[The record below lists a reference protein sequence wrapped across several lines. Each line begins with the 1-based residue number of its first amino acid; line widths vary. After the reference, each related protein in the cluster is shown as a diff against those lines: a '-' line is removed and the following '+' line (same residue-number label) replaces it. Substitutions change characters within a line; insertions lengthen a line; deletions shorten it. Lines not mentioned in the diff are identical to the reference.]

1 MKVLYTVLSFF
12 LFVSLNGQNEIPG
25 NEEANQEKKATHQN
39 IIKIGASYRV
49 EVYSNYRHYDYSYY
63 YNDENKDYEGGYN
76 VPVFVSFEHIW
87 ELKSQKAVSIEP
99 MIGVSMRKNLTSFYV
114 GSEFKYYW
122 TNTGFWRMGISLNTA
137 YSYGNT
143 ETRRWIDMDNGNYQ
157 QLKDLTVHY
166 HIVSLD
172 PGIIPFQFRI
182 KNSPIVFESMLS
194 LTGLNLI
201 TRTTDKFQVG
211 EDTYQKI
218 SSFDVRPYFLKFEL
232 KVGFVLP

>member
-1 MKVLYTVLSFF
+1 MKISIILISFLLSI
-12 LFVSLNGQNEIPG
+12 VIHAQEDTGVKNNEKSTG
-25 NEEANQEKKATHQN
+25 HQN
-39 IIKIGASYRV
+39 IIKFGSSIKA
-49 EVYSNYRHYDYSYY
+49 EIYSSYRHYDYYGYY
-63 YNDENKDYEGGYN
+63 YEDDNDYEGGPH

-87 ELKSQKAVSIEP
+87 ELKNQKALSIEP
-99 MIGVSMRKNLTSFYV
+99 MLGVSFRENLTGLFA
-114 GSEFKYYW
+114 GSEFKFYW
-122 TNTGFWRMGISLNTA
+122 TNTGFWRCGIAFNVA

-143 ETRRWIDMDNGNYQ
+143 DTKRWISMDNGNYQ
-157 QLKDLTVHY
+157 QLKNLTVHY

-182 KNSPIVFESMLS
+182 KNSPIVIESMLS

-211 EDTYQKI
+211 EDNYQKI

>member
-1 MKVLYTVLSFF
+1 MKALYTILSFF
-12 LFVSLNGQNEIPG
+12 LLVSLNGQNEISG
-25 NEEANQEKKATHQN
+25 NEEASRKKKATHQN

-49 EVYSNYRHYDYSYY
+49 EVYSNHRHYDYSYY
-63 YNDENKDYEGGYN
+63 YDDKNKDYEGGYN

-87 ELKSQKAVSIEP
+87 ELKNQKAVSIEP
-99 MIGVSMRKNLTSFYV
+99 MIGVSMRKNLISFYV

-182 KNSPIVFESMLS
+182 KNSPIVIESMLS

-211 EDTYQKI
+211 EDNYQKI

>member
-1 MKVLYTVLSFF
+1 MKTSIILISFLLSI
-12 LFVSLNGQNEIPG
+12 VIHAQEDTGVKNNEKSTG
-25 NEEANQEKKATHQN
+25 HQN
-39 IIKIGASYRV
+39 IIKFGSSIKA
-49 EVYSNYRHYDYSYY
+49 EIYSSYRHYDYYPYY
-63 YNDENKDYEGGYN
+63 YYEDDNDYEGGYN

-87 ELKSQKAVSIEP
+87 ELKNQKAVSIEP
-99 MIGVSMRKNLTSFYV
+99 MIGASMRKNLTSFFV

-122 TNTGFWRMGISLNTA
+122 TNTGFWRMGIAFNAA

-143 ETRRWIDMDNGNYQ
+143 NTKRWISMENNNYQ
-157 QLKDLTVHY
+157 QLKNLTVHY

-182 KNSPIVFESMLS
+182 KNSPVVIESMFS
-194 LTGLNLI
+194 LTGINLI
-201 TRTTDKFQVG
+201 TRTTDKFQVD